1 MSAPAQPANTV
12 APSGGGV
19 VLLPATKFFVRRIP
33 LVAGQNPDEQVGLAL
48 EAIGPF
54 APGQLYYGHCP
65 SADGNET
72 LVFAAYRKNFPTTD
86 HPGWVTA
93 EAVLPDFAGW
103 LGQTAPTA
111 PTVWLHEQTASV
123 TALFWDGR
131 SQLPAGV
138 LARELAGRPVE
149 AVSAELLQEARNRLG
164 VADAVAKEFR
174 GEATAGALNKEGL
187 VLTVGGR
194 TVTLASGVL
203 RAMDVRDKVELAGQI
218 SRRQRDGRLWLV
230 FMATAAAFAACVAV
244 ELGLLVSNGL
254 LARQRGRLEAAAE
267 GVRQIEQANQLVVRL
282 EQLAGQSLRPFEMLA
297 LLNAARPASLE
308 FVRASTAG
316 PRQMEIEAQ
325 TASAADPQAYEQA
338 LGATEGIE
346 KVELRDLRTSGGR
359 TVFLVSVTFKP
370 GFAGKGGAK

>member
-1 MSAPAQPANTV
+1 MSTQAQPVITV
-12 APSGGGV
+12 APAGGGV
-19 VLLPATKFFVRRIP
+19 VLLPATKFFVRRIA
-33 LVAGQNPDEQVGLAL
+33 LVAGQNPDEQVELAL

-54 APGQLYYGHCP
+54 APGQLYFGHYP
-65 SADGNET
+65 SADGNQT

-86 HPGWVTA
+86 NPGWVTA

-111 PTVWLHEQTASV
+111 PTVWLHEQTESV

-138 LARELAGRPVE
+138 LARELVGRPVE
-149 AVSAELLQEARNRLG
+149 AVRAELLQEARSRLG
-164 VADAVAKEFR
+164 EAAAVVQDFR
-174 GEATAGALNKEGL
+174 GEAVAGALNKEGL
-187 VLTVGGR
+187 VLIVGGR
-194 TVTLASGVL
+194 PVTLAPALL

-218 SRRQRDGRLWLV
+218 NRRQRDGRLWLV
-230 FMATAAAFAACVAV
+230 FMVTVAAFAACVAV

-325 TASAADPQAYEQA
+325 TGNAADPQAYEQA
-338 LGATEGIE
+338 LGRTEGVE
-346 KVELRDLRTSGGR
+346 KVELRDLHSSGGR
-359 TVFLVSVTFKP
+359 TLFLVTVTFKP
-370 GFAGKGGAK
+370 GFAGQGGAR